1 MQKSNY
7 LSVLLKLSEGAAEI
21 THNESFKDND
31 CSIAI

>member
-1 MQKSNY
+1 M
-7 LSVLLKLSEGAAEI
+7 LLPSHFVKRSTAAAKI